1 MLLALGSTG
10 DKKNEMCVSYRNKAL
25 ELSVR
30 VTLEW
35 KERASEE
42 WKEWTPLKR
51 PTRGPYN

>member
-1 MLLALGSTG
+1 MLSALGSMG
-10 DKKNEMCVSYRNKAL
+10 DKENEMYMSYRNKAP

-42 WKEWTPLKR
+42 WKE
-51 PTRGPYN
+51 